1 MARLLAMVLLQAM
14 AIPTAAMER
23 ETAMAVA
30 VAMDPHL
37 VMGKETLDMAVAVA
51 MDIHHQ
57 PMIPT
62 RRVVA
67 MDRHQAT
74 HLKVIQA
81 THLKVIQDTHHLVM
95 ARVDIQ
101 SSRAMEGT
109 RLLAMAATQTA
120 ARLPAMMHMAT
131 GKAEEA
137 RTMTMTSTVLLRWA
151 VDDHDRVLD
160 RRSEGSSKRWRLL
173 GHRSSATKEP
183 SVTTGRLG

>member
-1 MARLLAMVLLQAM
+1 MARLLAMVLLQDM

-23 ETAMAVA
+23 EMAMAVA

-81 THLKVIQDTHHLVM
+81 THLKVIQDIHHLVM

-101 SSRAMEGT
+101 SRAMEDT
-109 RLLAMAATQTA
+109 HLLAMAATQTA

-137 RTMTMTSTVLLRWA
+137 RTMTMTSTVLRRWA
-151 VDDHDRVLD
+151 VADRDRVLD

>member
-1 MARLLAMVLLQAM
+1 MARLLAMVQAM

-37 VMGKETLDMAVAVA
+37 VMGKETLAMAAAVA

-81 THLKVIQDTHHLVM
+81 THLKVIQDIQRLVM
-95 ARVDIQ
+95 AKVDIQ
-101 SSRAMEGT
+101 SRAMEGT

-120 ARLPAMMHMAT
+120 ARLPAMMAT

-137 RTMTMTSTVLLRWA
+137 RAMTMTSTVLRRWA
-151 VDDHDRVLD
+151 VADRDRVLD
-160 RRSEGSSKRWRLL
+160 RRSEGSSKRWRPL